1 VIQEKNLSNAVHNS
15 YNFILK
21 YAHRL
26 A

>member
-1 VIQEKNLSNAVHNS
+1 EKNLSNAVHNS